1 MYHLIHDDLQELA
14 ERLSALIPQPLPRWL
29 TFKEACEYARVKR
42 GRMDEMIG
50 DGSVHGGKK
59 KGCWIA
65 DRKSIDDYYLMD
77 RNVPITY

>member
-1 MYHLIHDDLQELA
+1 MYHLTHDDLQKLA

-42 GRMDEMIG
+42 DRMAEMIG

-59 KGCWIA
+59 KGCWII
-65 DRKSIDDYYLMD
+65 DRQSIDDYYLTGK
-77 RNVPITY
+77 NKGVTY